1 MIVLKKKTTKWLYFY
16 NPTIIWEFLL
26 QPHLHLI
33 QWNFLIFVKLE
44 HVKWNLVVL
53 ICISM
58 ITNEDEYIF
67 IYLWNVWVSSTV
79 RSLFKFSCCFY
90 TAVLLYPCVSWS
102 SNIFVHIYEHCG
114 YIHAKLYTLLYFC
127 AEVWI
132 IPLEC
137 NLLIFFS
144 TTKSKHWYFIF
155 HFLSSFYLDMY
166 ICFFFKCLV
175 FPFIF

>member
-1 MIVLKKKTTKWLYFY
+1 MRISITASSTLDTVRLFDICQAGACEMKSCGF
-16 NPTIIWEFLL
+16 N
-26 QPHLHLI
+26 LI
-33 QWNFLIFVKLE
+33 SL
-44 HVKWNLVVL
+44 
-53 ICISM
+53 

-155 HFLSSFYLDMY
+155 HFLSSFYLDVY